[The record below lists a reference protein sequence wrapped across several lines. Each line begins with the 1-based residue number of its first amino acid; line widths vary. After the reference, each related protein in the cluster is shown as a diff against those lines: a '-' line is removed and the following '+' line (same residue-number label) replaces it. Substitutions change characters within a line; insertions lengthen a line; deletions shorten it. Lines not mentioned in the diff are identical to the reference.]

1 MTTLNKG
8 NNESV
13 KQESSSTNS
22 LFYHFEH
29 GERLKAEKEERER
42 KQAQFAKTMA
52 KFGPGDENEKKS
64 VGAVNQKAQMFVD
77 ITKMDPGKEKAELER
92 KVGFERKIKGFQTG
106 SETLNKDKNDL
117 KTSEVSKKTKMFTR
131 KIEDQSKD
139 DMEEKSEIEKQK
151 REFKEKSKFLDA
163 TE

>member
-1 MTTLNKG
+1 MK
-8 NNESV
+8 E
-13 KQESSSTNS
+13 
-22 LFYHFEH
+22 
-29 GERLKAEKEERER
+29 EKEEKER

-52 KFGPGDENEKKS
+52 KFGTGDENETKS
-64 VGAVNQKAQMFVD
+64 EGVVNQKAQMFVD
-77 ITKMDPGKEKAELER
+77 ITKMDPEKEKAELER

-106 SETLNKDKNDL
+106 SKTLNKDKNDL
-117 KTSEVSKKTKMFTR
+117 KISKVSKRTKMFTG

-139 DMEEKSEIEKQK
+139 NMEEKSEIEKRK

>member
-1 MTTLNKG
+1 
-8 NNESV
+8 
-13 KQESSSTNS
+13 
-22 LFYHFEH
+22 
-29 GERLKAEKEERER
+29 
-42 KQAQFAKTMA
+42 MA
-52 KFGPGDENEKKS
+52 KFGPGDETEKKS

-77 ITKMDPGKEKAELER
+77 ITKLDPGKEKAELER

-117 KTSEVSKKTKMFTR
+117 KISEVSKKTKMFTGQ
-131 KIEDQSKD
+131 IEDQSKD
-139 DMEEKSEIEKQK
+139 NIEEKSEIEKRK